1 MPTITVK
8 SSAAYWKKHAKIPAE
23 FFAINRKKLEY
34 EGKLFDG
41 LVADNPNG
49 KGDPIKWRGKID
61 KLRQKLEVFSRRCKS
76 KIYPKGVRLVHK
88 QKCPYCCKT
97 KIYDQQEFPMIIPG
111 RVQVNHSMSPRSR
124 FAEIY
129 EINPGICDECA
140 VQTAKNTQASARPKG
155 FWDSLFG

>member
-8 SSAAYWKKHAKIPAE
+8 SSAAYRKKHTEISAV
-23 FFAINRKKLEY
+23 FFAIARKKIEY
-34 EGKLFDG
+34 ERKLFDD

-49 KGDPIKWRGKID
+49 KGDPVKWRKKID
-61 KLRQKLEVFSRRCKS
+61 KLRQKLEVFSRRCDS
-76 KIYPKGVRLVHK
+76 KIYPKGVRLVHR
-88 QKCPYCCKT
+88 QKCPYCCKV
-97 KIYDQQEFPMIIPG
+97 KIYDQQEFPIRHI
-111 RVQVNHSMSPRSR
+111 VNMQIDPSWHPRIR

-140 VQTAKNTQASARPKG
+140 VQTAKNTQDSAKPKG